1 LPERDL
7 AAAAT
12 TTWQGG
18 DAGGPLG
25 WALLLAK
32 AQTVPTYL
40 NHDWGREWGAL
51 ERYVPYVDAPPAQQG
66 RSEVTRSG
74 LWSPGPTPQE

>member
-51 ERYVPYVDAPPAQQG
+51 ERYAPYVDAPAAQQG